1 MEGSKILIID
11 DDLDDVEILA
21 DVFKSTGVESVHYVH
36 SAMEA
41 FMYLEAQ
48 PEEHLPK
55 LIVTDLYIPGITGQE
70 FLTDLKKMDRYRHIH
85 VVVLSS
91 IKSPSE
97 IEKYR
102 QLGASDY
109 IQKPSSYKEYLE
121 VAKNI
126 TDKLV
131 KLAEN

>member
-11 DDLDDVEILA
+11 DDHDDVEILS

-41 FMYLEAQ
+41 FIYLQRQTTES
-48 PEEHLPK
+48 LPK
-55 LIVTDLYIPGITGQE
+55 LIVTDLYIPGITGEE
-70 FLTDLKKMDRYRHIH
+70 FLIDLKKMDRYKHIH
-85 VVVLSS
+85 VVVLST
-91 IKSPSE
+91 IKSPAE

-109 IQKPSSYKEYLE
+109 IQKPSSYQEYE
-121 VAKNI
+121 AVARNI
-126 TDKLV
+126 TDKV
-131 KLAEN
+131 ANLAG